1 MFAKDGAVSGSS
13 AMSFAKSAGEPP
25 DQSAPRSA
33 TSDFILKIGKSHI
46 DRAVEFTHD
55 VSRRA
60 DPEASTAMNYVS
72 GTGTNR
78 SVTGIAVSMIV
89 LVASQ
94 LALAQAPPKN
104 LTRPVPARPVVAID
118 FNDADG
124 RSRSLADFN
133 GKIVLLNL
141 WATWCV
147 PCRKEMPALDRL
159 QASLGGPDFE
169 VIPLSIDRG
178 GFATVRKFYD
188 EIAIRHLGMY
198 ADVSGQTIRWIHA
211 MGLPTTL
218 LVDRAGREIGLVIG
232 AAEWDSPEIGEFL
245 KSVISMP
252 SNMAPEAVQNT
263 ETEGVPAERNLVG
276 PLRRAFKW
284 LKTLFSRPP

>member
-1 MFAKDGAVSGSS
+1 
-13 AMSFAKSAGEPP
+13 
-25 DQSAPRSA
+25 
-33 TSDFILKIGKSHI
+33 
-46 DRAVEFTHD
+46 
-55 VSRRA
+55 
-60 DPEASTAMNYVS
+60 MNYIS
-72 GTGTNR
+72 RTGTHR

-94 LALAQAPPKN
+94 LAFAQVPPKN
-104 LTRPVPARPVVAID
+104 FTRPMSTRPVVAID

-124 RSRSLADFN
+124 RSRSLADLN

-159 QASLGGPDFE
+159 QASLGGPEFE
-169 VIPLSIDRG
+169 VVPLSIDRG
-178 GFATVRKFYD
+178 SSATIRKFYD
-188 EIAIRHLGMY
+188 EIGIRHLGMY
-198 ADVSGQTIRWIHA
+198 ADVSGQSIRWTRA

-232 AAEWDSPEIGEFL
+232 PAEWDSPEIGEFL
-245 KSVISMP
+245 KSIISMP
-252 SNMAPEAVQNT
+252 SNVVPEAVQNT
-263 ETEGVPAERNLVG
+263 ETEDVPADRNLGG
-276 PLRRAFKW
+276 PLGRAFKW

>member
-1 MFAKDGAVSGSS
+1 
-13 AMSFAKSAGEPP
+13 
-25 DQSAPRSA
+25 
-33 TSDFILKIGKSHI
+33 
-46 DRAVEFTHD
+46 
-55 VSRRA
+55 
-60 DPEASTAMNYVS
+60 MNYVS

-78 SVTGIAVSMIV
+78 SVTAIAVSIIV

-94 LALAQAPPKN
+94 LAFAQAPPRN

-118 FNDADG
+118 FNDAEG

-159 QASLGGPDFE
+159 QASLGGLDFE
-169 VIPLSIDRG
+169 VVPLSIDRG
-178 GFATVRKFYD
+178 GIAIVRKFYD

-198 ADVSGQTIRWIHA
+198 ADVAGQTIRWIHA

-232 AAEWDSPEIGEFL
+232 PAEWDSPEIGEFL

-252 SNMAPEAVQNT
+252 SNMASEAVQNT
-263 ETEGVPAERNLVG
+263 ETGGVPAERNLLG

>member
-1 MFAKDGAVSGSS
+1 M
-13 AMSFAKSAGEPP
+13 PNL
-25 DQSAPRSA
+25 
-33 TSDFILKIGKSHI
+33 TSLTRVDL
-46 DRAVEFTHD
+46 AAEFTHD

-72 GTGTNR
+72 GRHR

-89 LVASQ
+89 LVGSQ
-94 LALAQAPPKN
+94 LAFAQAPPMN
-104 LTRPVPARPVVAID
+104 LTRPIPARPVVTID

-159 QASLGGPDFE
+159 QASFGGPEFE
-169 VIPLSIDRG
+169 VVPLSIDRG
-178 GFATVRKFYD
+178 SIAAIRKFYD
-188 EIAIRHLGMY
+188 EIGIRHLGMY
-198 ADVSGQTIRWIHA
+198 ADVSGQSIRWIHGT
-211 MGLPTTL
+211 GLPTTL

-232 AAEWDSPEIGEFL
+232 PAEWDSPEIGEFL
-245 KSVISMP
+245 KSIISMP
-252 SNMAPEAVQNT
+252 SNVAPEAVQNT
-263 ETEGVPAERNLVG
+263 ETEVPADRNLVG
-276 PLRRAFKW
+276 PLGRAFKW
-284 LKTLFSRPP
+284 LKTLFRPG

>member
-1 MFAKDGAVSGSS
+1 MLAVRITLPNFSVSS
-13 AMSFAKSAGEPP
+13 AMSFAKSTGEPP
-25 DQSAPRSA
+25 ITVPPRSA
-33 TSDFILKIGKSHI
+33 SVDL
-46 DRAVEFTHD
+46 AVEFTHD

-60 DPEASTAMNYVS
+60 DPEASTAMNYIS
-72 GTGTNR
+72 RTGTHR

-94 LALAQAPPKN
+94 LAFAQAAPKN
-104 LTRPVPARPVVAID
+104 LTRPIPARPVVAID

-169 VIPLSIDRG
+169 VVPLSIDRG
-178 GFATVRKFYD
+178 AIATIRKFYD
-188 EIAIRHLGMY
+188 EIGIRHLGMY
-198 ADVSGQTIRWIHA
+198 ADVSGQSIRWIRA

-232 AAEWDSPEIGEFL
+232 PAEWDSPEIGEFL
-245 KSVISMP
+245 KSIISMP
-252 SNMAPEAVQNT
+252 SNVVPEAVQNT
-263 ETEGVPAERNLVG
+263 ETEVPADRSLVG
-276 PLRRAFKW
+276 PLGRAFEW